1 MTSID
6 AVFVVLEIFGETI
19 KVETQNYP
27 KLEVVNI
34 GLPIIEFNR
43 QDTDAVGKIRCV
55 VNHHPIFEELWMGNE
70 GMLSLAGLEIYPGR
84 RKVYH
89 EGEEIE
95 LMAKEFDLLCLL
107 TRQMA

>member
-1 MTSID
+1 M
-6 AVFVVLEIFGETI
+6 
-19 KVETQNYP
+19 
-27 KLEVVNI
+27 VNI

-107 TRQMA
+107 VVNKGYVLTYVNIIPLGSHQFPA